1 MKKIHIPE
9 SVTCFRRWSRKSY
22 SVFASLKRHV
32 TIGVLWVGMAILS
45 LVANGAY
52 AAEVADT
59 LSYGQDIELRDV
71 GVTHSKANPT
81 RSAMLQ
87 TPLFDR
93 ATQEVAPIQTLES
106 ALRLSPSI
114 DVKERG
120 GKGVQ
125 SDLSIRGGSFDQ
137 TMVML
142 NGINF
147 TDARTGH
154 QTHSLPIDI
163 ESVTAIEVVDGVAG
177 VGAYAGAI
185 NIRTAPIRSNYLRA
199 TITTGDYGYMYNALS
214 GGVTRGKFNLFG
226 AASYRKSDG
235 YTYNT
240 GFENINAYLRA
251 TYDSPKAGFFD
262 LQAGFQHRE
271 FGANGFYYLS
281 NPDQYETTK
290 TALTSLR
297 WVKDLGD
304 KLTLNSAVSYRK
316 NFDNYE
322 WIRYSDVGE
331 NFHNT
336 DNIWA
341 ELYAEYSSS
350 WGVTTLGGDYT
361 YNHIWSTNLGEL
373 QDEANGKYTHCADRN
388 IGNFYLRHTKNWE
401 RFGVSAYA
409 GVGTTPYG
417 TYPIWSVS
425 GSYTPTS
432 GLRLELGA
440 NESMRLPTFTDLYY
454 TSSTQI
460 PNSALQP
467 ESALT
472 YQFTTAYSKSKWRTM
487 AKVYYRDGQDIID
500 WTQDTQDIEDGV
512 WRSRQFTELGTFG
525 VELSSS
531 YTFDKFVRRIS
542 ASYGY
547 VTQSKSASDYIS
559 MYAFN
564 YMHNKGV
571 VSVDLSLTRNLSLVL
586 TGSLY
591 DRYGNYTDIDG
602 DVKDYSPYFLLDGRI
617 AWQRKGIMLY
627 VDATN
632 ITSTT
637 YCDYGGLTM
646 PEVWASGGITVTL

>member
-1 MKKIHIPE
+1 MKQILKPE
-9 SVTCFRRWSRKSY
+9 SVACFKRWSRKSY
-22 SVFASLKRHV
+22 SAFASLKRHV
-32 TIGVLWVGMAILS
+32 TIGVLWVGMSILS

-59 LSYGQDIELRDV
+59 LSYGLDIELRDV
-71 GVTHSKANPT
+71 GVTHTKANPT

-87 TPLFDR
+87 TPIFDR
-93 ATQEVAPIQTLES
+93 ATEAAAPIQTLES
-106 ALRLSPSI
+106 ALRLSPSV
-114 DVKERG
+114 DVRERG

-147 TDARTGH
+147 SDARTGH

-163 ESVTAIEVVDGVAG
+163 ESVAGIELIDGVAG
-177 VGAYAGAI
+177 VGAYAGAV

-199 TITTGDYGYMYNALS
+199 SVSTGDYGYIYNSLS

-235 YTYNT
+235 YQYNT
-240 GFENINAYLRA
+240 SFENINAYVRA
-251 TYDSPKAGFFD
+251 TYDSSKAGFFD
-262 LQAGFQHRE
+262 LQAGFQRRE
-271 FGANGFYYLS
+271 FGANGFYYLT

-290 TALTSLR
+290 TALASLR
-297 WVKDLGD
+297 WVKDLGERV
-304 KLTLNSAVSYRK
+304 KLNSSVSYRK

-336 DNIWA
+336 DNIWT

-350 WGVTTLGGDYT
+350 WGVTTFGGDYT
-361 YNHIWSTNLGEL
+361 YNHIWSTNLGEM
-373 QDEANGKYTHCADRN
+373 QDEANGKYTHMADRN
-388 IGNFYLRHTKNWE
+388 IGNFYLRHRKNWNK
-401 RFGVSAYA
+401 FGVAAYG
-409 GVGTTPYG
+409 GVSTTPYG
-417 TYPIWSVS
+417 AYPIWSVS
-425 GSYTPTS
+425 GSYNPLK
-432 GLRLELGA
+432 GLLMEVGA

-454 TSSTQI
+454 TSKTQI
-460 PNSALQP
+460 PNSELQP
-467 ESALT
+467 ETATT
-472 YQFTTAYSKSKWRTM
+472 YQFTTTYTRSKWCTM
-487 AKVYYRDGQDIID
+487 AKVYYRDGHDIID
-500 WTQDTQDIEDGV
+500 WTQDAQDTEVGV

-525 VELSSS
+525 VEVSAN
-531 YTFDKFVRRIS
+531 YTFDKFVRRVS

-547 VTQSKSASDYIS
+547 VTQSKSSGEYVS

-571 VSVDLSLTRNLSLVL
+571 VSVDLSLTRSLSLIL

-591 DRYGNYTDIDG
+591 DRYGSYTSASG
-602 DVKDYSPYFLLDGRI
+602 EVVDYTPYLLLDGRMT
-617 AWQRKGIMLY
+617 WERKGVMLY
-627 VDATN
+627 VDAMN
-632 ITSTT
+632 ITSTE
-637 YCDYGGLTM
+637 YYDYGGLKM
-646 PEVWASGGITVTL
+646 PPVWVSGGITVTL